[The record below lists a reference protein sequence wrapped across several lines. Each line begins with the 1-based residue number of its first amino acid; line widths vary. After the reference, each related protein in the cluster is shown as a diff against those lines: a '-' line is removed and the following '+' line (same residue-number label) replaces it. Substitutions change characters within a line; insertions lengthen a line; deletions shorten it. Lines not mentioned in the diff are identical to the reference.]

1 MLHEV
6 NYKDDPGGHH
16 LELDQRQPF
25 DGSLY
30 YTGPGS
36 LAQWVTGATHTAKE

>member
-1 MLHEV
+1 MKLII
-6 NYKDDPGGHH
+6 KTTLADH

-25 DGSLY
+25 DGTLY